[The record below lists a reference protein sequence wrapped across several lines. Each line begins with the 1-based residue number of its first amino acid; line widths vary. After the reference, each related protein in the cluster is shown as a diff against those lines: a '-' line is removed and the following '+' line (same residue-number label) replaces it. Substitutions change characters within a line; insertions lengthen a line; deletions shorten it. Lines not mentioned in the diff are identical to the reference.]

1 MTSVFIGGSRAVSR
15 LNDTIRGQLDDL
27 IQKGCTIFIGDANGA
42 DRMAQ
47 QHFADRGYGNVVVY
61 CMDVCRNNVGNW
73 QVRSIPRQSNKRD
86 FSYFAQKD
94 LAMAREARCGI
105 MFWDGKSKGTL
116 NNIHNLLHEHK
127 KVLVYLSL
135 DRRFHKLTNEADL
148 QSLLSHCNPGDVDRA
163 YRALDATDAPLQRR
177 QMSLT

>member
-15 LNDTIRGQLDDL
+15 MNNTIRDKLDDL

-47 QHFADRGYGNVVVY
+47 QHFAERGYRNVVVY
-61 CMDVCRNNVGNW
+61 CMDDCRNNVGNW
-73 QVRSIPRQSNKRD
+73 QVRPVPHSSSKRG
-86 FSYFAQKD
+86 FSYFAKKD
-94 LAMAREARCGI
+94 LAMAREARCGV

-116 NNIHNLLHEHK
+116 NNIHNLLHDGK

-135 DRRFHKLTNEADL
+135 DKTFHKLTNQADL
-148 QSLLSHCNPGDVDRA
+148 QALLSRCNRGDVERA
-163 YRALDATDAPLQRR
+163 YKALEVTDAPLQRR
-177 QMSLT
+177 QMTLT